1 MEGTPSLSEN
11 EKALVRA
18 TGGAILMI
26 ATLLQREGLM
36 SVADLASKLGLYGAI
51 SAETCEE
58 EGLILA
64 AWSSMLTEVA
74 NDLSKAKKH

>member
-1 MEGTPSLSEN
+1 
-11 EKALVRA
+11 
-18 TGGAILMI
+18 
-26 ATLLQREGLM
+26 M